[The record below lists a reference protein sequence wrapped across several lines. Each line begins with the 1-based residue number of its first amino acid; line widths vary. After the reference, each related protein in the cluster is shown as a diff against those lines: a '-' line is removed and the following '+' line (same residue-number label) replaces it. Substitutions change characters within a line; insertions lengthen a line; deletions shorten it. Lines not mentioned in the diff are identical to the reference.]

1 VRDRGTLPLAAWSVV
16 PFIIAVLRF
25 ALDIDRGD
33 AGAPEDIAL
42 HDRVL
47 QVTAL
52 VWLVMFGLGA
62 VGL

>member
-1 VRDRGTLPLAAWSVV
+1 LPLAAWSVV

-33 AGAPEDIAL
+33 ACAPEDIAL